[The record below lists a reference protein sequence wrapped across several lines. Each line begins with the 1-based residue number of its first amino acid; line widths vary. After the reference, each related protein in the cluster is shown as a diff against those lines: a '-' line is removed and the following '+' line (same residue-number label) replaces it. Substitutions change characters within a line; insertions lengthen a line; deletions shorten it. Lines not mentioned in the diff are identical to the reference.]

1 MRIGE
6 KMSER
11 KITVA
16 LKRIFHVLKN
26 IDGESSIT
34 ELASKLNLRVST
46 VSDYIRDLEAL
57 GLIRIEIKEGFPRKI
72 VPKLT
77 EKGKCIVRC
86 LAE

>member
-1 MRIGE
+1 
-6 KMSER
+6 MSER

-16 LKRIFHVLKN
+16 LKRILYVLKN

-57 GLIRIEIKEGFPRKI
+57 GLVRIEIKEGFPRKI

-77 EKGKCIVRC
+77 EKGKCIVKC
-86 LAE
+86 L

>member
-1 MRIGE
+1 
-6 KMSER
+6 MSER

-77 EKGKCIVRC
+77 EKGLSLIHI
-86 LAE
+86 

>member
-1 MRIGE
+1 
-6 KMSER
+6 MSER